1 MGGKRARSLRV
12 LHRGKSFQ
20 IMMKYNR
27 QSWWV
32 LLILLFALVIH
43 FVTAGRFLYG
53 YGTFLTIIL
62 LFGSAFVLWD
72 SYYLLTLENAIHKF
86 STVHDGAVQQFKC
99 NENRDIT
106 CFSARGNYYGR
117 AFYMGTEHIRRN
129 DLRMN
134 VRLEI
139 GSPVYASFE
148 LKRKKWAKLTL
159 IL

>member
-1 MGGKRARSLRV
+1 MRSLCVPNAERSS
-12 LHRGKSFQ
+12 KT
-20 IMMKYNR
+20 MMKYNR
-27 QSWWV
+27 HSWWV

-62 LFGSAFVLWD
+62 LFGSTFVLWD
-72 SYYLLTLENAIHKF
+72 SYYLFTLENAIHKF
-86 STVHDGAVQQFKC
+86 STVHDGTVQQFKC

-117 AFYMGTEHIRRN
+117 AFYMRTEYIRRN

-134 VRLEI
+134 VRLKI